1 MDIILYNILAGIIC
15 LIIGYFFGSIPFA
28 IIIGKVFLKKDPR
41 DYGSKNA
48 GGTNCM
54 RVFGKKWGIL
64 VICLDALK
72 TVIPVWMCFLIMTYA
87 NFGGQTLLP
96 DVKTWLETGV
106 DAYTIKYPAYWLAAA
121 GVTLGHCYPIF
132 ANFKGGKG
140 ASHIWGLLLTT
151 SWMHLLIPMG
161 TFFIVMKKTK
171 YMSLSVLISHAI
183 ATFTQWVVT
192 ILLLTH
198 VLPSY
203 FVWLQGYGPT
213 LYLCL
218 TSSIVYTFCFLMM
231 VIRHIPNIKRLRDGT
246 ERKMGEKVDTA
257 KN

>member
-28 IIIGKVFLKKDPR
+28 IIIGKVFFKKDPR

-87 NFGGQTLLP
+87 KFGGQTLLP
-96 DVKTWLETGV
+96 DVKTWLETGI
-106 DAYTIKYPAYWLAAA
+106 DAYTIKYPAYMLAAA

-140 ASHIWGLLLTT
+140 ASNIWGLLLVT
-151 SWMHLLIPMG
+151 SWMHLLIPMAS
-161 TFFIVMKKTK
+161 FFVVMKKTK
-171 YMSLSVLISHAI
+171 YMSLSVLISHTI
-183 ATFTQWVVT
+183 ATITQWIVT
-192 ILLLTH
+192 ILILTH

-203 FVWLQGYGPT
+203 FIWLQGYGPT

-218 TSSIVYTFCFLMM
+218 TSSCVYTFCYIML
-231 VIRHIPNIKRLRDGT
+231 VWRHRENIKRLRAGN

-257 KN
+257 TN